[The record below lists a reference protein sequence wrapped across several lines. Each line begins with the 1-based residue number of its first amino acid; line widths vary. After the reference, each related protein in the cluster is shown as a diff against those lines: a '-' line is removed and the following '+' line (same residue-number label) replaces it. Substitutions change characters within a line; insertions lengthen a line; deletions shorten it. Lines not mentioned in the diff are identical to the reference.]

1 MTHIKYSDD
10 WEQADWKKF
19 LKVLFRLQRR
29 IFKAVREG
37 DKAKARRLQKL
48 VLTSYAARMLAI
60 RQVTQLNKGK
70 KTAGIDGKK
79 SLTFYERFQLEE
91 TLKKHTKDWQ
101 HQGLREI
108 PIPKKDG
115 SIRLLKVPTIADRA
129 WQCLVKYAL
138 EPAHEALFHA
148 RSYGFRPGRS
158 THDAQKVLFMHLRS
172 QSNGKTK
179 RVLELDIEKCF
190 DRISHKAILDRVIA
204 PEFIISGLRKCLK
217 SGVNPNFPEQ
227 GTPQGG
233 VVSPLLA
240 NIALNGIEQIGKC
253 IRYADDMIFILK
265 PGESAETLLAKIE
278 RFLSQRGMNVSQKKT
293 KVTASTDG
301 FDFLGWH
308 FYVQKSNGKFRST
321 PSMDNFKAF
330 RKKVK
335 DIITKSNY
343 DTETKVSKL
352 APIVRGWRNYHK
364 YCKMDGARFSLWHLA
379 KRVHDVFLRQKN
391 TNRHQAV
398 TKVKIA
404 FPSVS
409 FSENRFVNV
418 KGNKSPFDGDLVYW
432 SKRNSILYG
441 GATAE
446 ALKRQNHSCGRCGLN
461 FLDSE
466 VVELH
471 HKDGNHNNWVYT
483 NLMAIHR
490 SCHQYLHMSKSKKP
504 RFSEAG

>member
-1 MTHIKYSDD
+1 MTHRNYSDD
-10 WEQADWKKF
+10 WENCDWKKF
-19 LKVLFRLQRR
+19 LKVVFRLQRR
-29 IFKAVREG
+29 IFKAIRE
-37 DKAKARRLQKL
+37 DDTAKARRLQKL
-48 VLTSYAARMLAI
+48 ILTSHAARMLAI
-60 RQVTQLNKGK
+60 RQVTQLNTGK
-70 KTAGIDGKK
+70 KTAGSDGKK
-79 SLTFYERFQLEE
+79 SLTFKERFQLEV
-91 TLKKHTKDWQ
+91 TLKKQIKDWQ

-138 EPAHEALFHA
+138 EPAHEATFHA

-158 THDAQKVLFMHLRS
+158 THDAQKVLFLNLSS
-172 QSNGKTK
+172 QNNGNTK

-204 PEFIISGLRKCLK
+204 PDFIISGIRRCLK
-217 SGVNPNFPEQ
+217 SGVNPKFPEQ

-240 NIALNGIEQIGKC
+240 NIALNGIEQIGKS
-253 IRYADDMIFILK
+253 IRYADDMIFILN
-265 PGESAETLLAKIE
+265 PDESAEILLAKIE
-278 RFLSQRGMNVSQKKT
+278 SFLRLRGMNISQKKT
-293 KVTASTDG
+293 KVTATIDG

-321 PSMDNFKAF
+321 PSMENFQAF
-330 RKKVK
+330 RKKIK

-379 KRVHDVFLRQKN
+379 KRVHDVFLQQKN
-391 TNRHQAV
+391 INRHQAIE
-398 TKVKIA
+398 KVKIA
-404 FPSVS
+404 FPTVS

-418 KGNKSPFDGDLVYW
+418 KGNKSPDDGDIIYW
-432 SKRNSILYG
+432 SKRNSKLYVG
-441 GATAE
+441 RAARL
-446 ALKRQNHSCGRCGLN
+446 LKKQEHACGKCGLK
-461 FLDSE
+461 FLE
-466 VVELH
+466 TEKVELH
-471 HKDGNHNNWVYT
+471 HIDGNHNNWIDK

-490 SCHQYLHMSKSKKP
+490 SCHQYHHMSKSK
-504 RFSEAG
+504 S